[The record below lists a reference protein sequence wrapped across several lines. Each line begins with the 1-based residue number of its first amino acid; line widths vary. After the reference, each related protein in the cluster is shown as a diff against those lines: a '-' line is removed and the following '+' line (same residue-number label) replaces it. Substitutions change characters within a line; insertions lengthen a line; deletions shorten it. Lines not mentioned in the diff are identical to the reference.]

1 MPRSRAAAA
10 YDRKSSVTNRSERR
24 YILQKLAHQF
34 QSGMLVA
41 LGLDQHI
48 ENLALGV
55 HGAHR

>member
-1 MPRSRAAAA
+1 MPRLRAAEAD
-10 YDRKSSVTNRSERR
+10 DRKSSVTNPLWGEG
-24 YILQKLAHQF
+24 ILLQKLAHQF

-55 HGAHR
+55 DGAP

>member
-10 YDRKSSVTNRSERR
+10 YDLKSSVTNRPGA
-24 YILQKLAHQF
+24 KLAHQF

-41 LGLDQHI
+41 LGLDRHI

-55 HGAHR
+55 DGAP